1 MAFGTTLINKLT
13 QNLDQRLADRRA
25 RQLQEQQMQDQ
36 LKQNQLLFEQQQRQ
50 QLQAQPQ
57 QLQMKENEYQ
67 NTIDMKRKFMPQE
80 QELYRKQKEFEKK
93 VKEDF
98 AKLPPV
104 SDPEYVAAMRNND
117 FPKMYQI
124 AAQKPEL
131 MPHLEKYYTMI
142 GKHQQEYKR
151 SIDKVTEMEK
161 IKTAGAKERAGF
173 RSSGG
178 GSSSGKASNKQSSQ
192 LKNLY
197 MIEKDAYGDL
207 KSELKDMLEPKSGFD
222 QDGPEIAEKRS
233 EVESARRRV
242 NQLRSDYQSSLGS
255 GDQGN
260 DDADALIEGLK
271 KLVNP
276 SAGNNNINIVPIT
289 EEEFNGKPAATKK
302 NPAKPAAP
310 STKKAQPA
318 KHKEGA
324 TSQPDYESLLDRARV
339 KRYNEMKRGGM
350 KTWPR

>member
-13 QNLDQRLADRRA
+13 QNLDQRLAERRA

-57 QLQMKENEYQ
+57 QIQMKENEYQ

-80 QELYRKQKEFEKK
+80 QELSLKQMEFEKK

-104 SDPEYVAAMRNND
+104 NDPEYVAAMQKND
-117 FPKMYQI
+117 FPTMYQI

-142 GKHQQEYKR
+142 GKHQQEYKQ
-151 SIDKVTEMEK
+151 SISKAEAMEK

-173 RSSGG
+173 RSGGIGSASG
-178 GSSSGKASNKQSSQ
+178 KQSSR

-197 MIEKDAYGDL
+197 LVEKDSYDDL
-207 KSELKDMLEPKSGFD
+207 KKELQDMLDPKSGLELE
-222 QDGPEIAEKRS
+222 GSEILEKRK

-242 NQLRSDYQSSLGS
+242 NQLRSDYQASLGS
-255 GDQGN
+255 GDQETA
-260 DDADALIEGLK
+260 DADALIEGLK

-276 SAGNNNINIVPIT
+276 QGAGNGITIKPIT
-289 EEEFNGKPAATKK
+289 EEEFNGKPTAPKK
-302 NPAKPAAP
+302 KPAKSATP
-310 STKKAQPA
+310 SA
-318 KHKEGA
+318 KNAKPVKRKEGE

-339 KRYNEMKRGGM
+339 KRYNEMKKAGM
-350 KTWPR
+350 QTWPR

>member
-50 QLQAQPQ
+50 QLQSQPQ
-57 QLQMKENEYQ
+57 QMQMKENEYQ

-80 QELYRKQKEFEKK
+80 QELSLKQMEFEKK

-117 FPKMYQI
+117 FPTMYQI

-142 GKHQQEYKR
+142 GKHQQEYKQ
-151 SIDKVTEMEK
+151 SINKATEMEK

-197 MIEKDAYGDL
+197 MIEKDAYDDL
-207 KSELKDMLEPKSGFD
+207 KSELQDMLDPKSGFD

-276 SAGNNNINIVPIT
+276 SAGNNNINIRPIT
-289 EEEFNGKPAATKK
+289 EEEFNGKPSVTKK
-302 NPAKPAAP
+302 KPAKPVAA

-324 TSQPDYESLLDRARV
+324 TSQPDYEALLDKARI

-350 KTWPR
+350 